1 MNNILKI
8 CNKLP
13 LPDEIIINILL
24 YDTRYIW
31 RNNELIFIDTF
42 LREDERYYILKKI
55 PRTYRMSKNTWS
67 VILTDTSTKKR
78 FVLGYRNITDNHW
91 EYFFAIYSYD
101 SLLKYLREEPDNTI
115 YTHYYI

>member
-42 LREDERYYILKKI
+42 SKKDERYSLLKQI
-55 PRTYRMSKNTWS
+55 PKMYRMSKNTWS
-67 VILTDTSTKKR
+67 VILDHTFTKKR
-78 FVLGYRNITDNHW
+78 FVLGYRNIINHYW
-91 EYFFAIYSYD
+91 EYFFAIFSYD
-101 SLLKYLREEPDNTI
+101 SLLKYLKEEPDTYI
-115 YTHYYI
+115 YTHSI